1 MGMSDCIKCWD
12 TPCRCGHDYAHWS
25 EKDLE
30 AQIKMLQEVL
40 TMKRLAAFRE
50 PTDIDVVLQPNLQI
64 LEKYHDM
71 VLCREK
77 ERMVNLALARIHD
90 SSFIQS
96 VTEKDGLIRIVL
108 VDTGHAYV
116 MSKAVFDKLAVMV
129 GERVLI
135 VDHHKQYRI
144 VKSKYPIPRPVK
156 TKSIHSN

>member
-12 TPCRCGHDYAHWS
+12 TPCRCGHKYSHWS

-30 AQIKMLQEVL
+30 DQIKMLQGVL
-40 TMKRLAAFRE
+40 STKRLIAFPE
-50 PTDIDVVLQPNLQI
+50 PPDIDVVLQPNAQI

-71 VLCREK
+71 VLRREK
-77 ERMVNLALARIHD
+77 EQMINLALARIHD

-96 VTEKDGLIRIVL
+96 VTEKDGLIRIAL

-116 MSKAVFDKLAVMV
+116 MPKAVFDKLEVMV

-135 VDHHKQYRI
+135 VHHHKQYRI
-144 VKSKYPIPRPVK
+144 VKSRYPIPRPVK
-156 TKSIHSN
+156 TKSINSN